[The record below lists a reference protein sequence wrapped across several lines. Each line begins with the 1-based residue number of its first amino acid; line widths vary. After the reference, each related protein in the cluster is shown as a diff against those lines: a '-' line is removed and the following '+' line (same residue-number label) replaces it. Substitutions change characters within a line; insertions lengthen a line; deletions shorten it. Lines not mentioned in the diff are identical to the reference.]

1 MRTLIFATNNQHK
14 LDEVQAIVG
23 SDFLLKSLNDIG
35 CYDEI
40 PETGVTFEENA
51 SQKSHYI
58 YDRYQADCFADD
70 SGLEIES
77 LNNEPGVYSAIY
89 SGSRDTEDNMQLVL
103 KKLQN
108 QPNRK
113 ARFRTIISLI
123 LDGEEHLFEG
133 FIEGTITNQQSGNKG
148 FGYDPIFQPNGYS
161 ITFADMTAV
170 EKNKIS
176 HRGIAMQNMLKF
188 LQDKHNA

>member
-35 CYDEI
+35 CSDEI

-51 SQKSHYI
+51 SQKSHFI
-58 YDRYQADCFADD
+58 HDRYQADCFADD

-77 LNNEPGVYSAIY
+77 LNNEPGVYSAGY

-108 QPNRK
+108 QTNRK
-113 ARFRTIISLI
+113 ARFRTVISLL
-123 LDGEEHLFEG
+123 LDGEERLFEG

-148 FGYDPIFQPNGYS
+148 FGYDPIFQPDGYN

>member
-23 SDFLLKSLNDIG
+23 SEFLLKSLNDIG

-51 SQKSHYI
+51 SQKSHFI
-58 YDRYQADCFADD
+58 DDRYQADCFADD

-123 LDGEEHLFEG
+123 LDGEEHFFEG

-148 FGYDPIFQPNGYS
+148 FGYDPIFQPDGYN